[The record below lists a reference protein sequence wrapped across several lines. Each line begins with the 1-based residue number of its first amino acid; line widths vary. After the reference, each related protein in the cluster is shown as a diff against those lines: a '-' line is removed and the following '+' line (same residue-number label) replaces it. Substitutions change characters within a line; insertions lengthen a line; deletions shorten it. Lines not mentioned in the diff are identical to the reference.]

1 MYSFIICLLLLIG
14 SYFIYGKIL
23 ERVVGVD
30 ESRPTPVQRLEDG
43 VDYTPMSRIKN
54 FLVHFLNIAGLGP
67 IFGVIQG
74 AVFGPSAFLW
84 ITFGTIFIGAVHDF
98 FSGFLSLRNDGYTM
112 PNIISKYLGKKVQK
126 FIAFIT
132 ILTGILVAS
141 VFSTGSATL
150 LNSITSVPVLVWTII
165 IFIYFLIA
173 TLFPLDKIIGRVYPI
188 FGLLFLIMVI
198 LITGTLILSPNYTIP
213 EFTTPGLY
221 LTDKPL
227 FPFLFITI
235 ACGAI
240 SGFHASQSPIVARS
254 MKNEND
260 ARPVFFGAMVLEGI
274 TALCWA
280 ANENDARPVFFGAM
294 VLEGITALCWAAVTL
309 AFFHSQPQ
317 LAASF
322 AGTPSIGV
330 YEMSS
335 KLLNPLGVAL
345 IIFGVV
351 ICPIT
356 SGDTAL
362 RSARIT
368 ISDEWHIDQK
378 KLISRLKIAFPLF
391 LISFALTFVDF
402 SLIWRYFAWL
412 QLIVAVAVL
421 LSGTV
426 YLIQKKKHYI
436 ITLIPSIICI
446 LISFGYILQAPEG
459 LRLPAMIANIISVIL
474 TIIITA
480 IFLKKYKFNNDK
492 TADET
497 S

>member
-1 MYSFIICLLLLIG
+1 MYSFILCLLLLIG

-43 VDYTPMSRIKN
+43 VDYTPLSRIKN
-54 FLVHFLNIAGLGP
+54 FLIHFLNIAGLGP

-74 AVFGPSAFLW
+74 AIFGPAAFIW
-84 ITFGTIFIGAVHDF
+84 ITFGTIFIGVVHDF
-98 FSGFLSLRNDGYTM
+98 LSGFLSLRNDGYTM

-150 LNSITSVPVLVWTII
+150 LNSITSIPVLVWTII

-173 TLFPLDKIIGRVYPI
+173 TLFPLDKIIGRIYPI

-198 LITGTLILSPNYTIP
+198 LITGTLILNPNYTIP

-221 LTDKPL
+221 LTDKPI

-254 MKNEND
+254 MK
-260 ARPVFFGAMVLEGI
+260 
-274 TALCWA
+274 
-280 ANENDARPVFFGAM
+280 NENDARPVFFGAM

-368 ISDEWHIDQK
+368 ISDEWHINQK

-412 QLIVAVAVL
+412 QLIVAISVL

-426 YLIQKKKHYI
+426 YLIQKKKHYM

>member
-280 ANENDARPVFFGAM
+280 A
-294 VLEGITALCWAAVTL
+294 VTL

-335 KLLNPLGVAL
+335 KLLNPLGVA
-345 IIFGVV
+345 IIILGVV

-368 ISDEWHIDQK
+368 ISDEWHINQK

-402 SLIWRYFAWL
+402 SLFWRYFAWL